1 MEIKEGIKMWKD
13 SETELDFIDF
23 DFLIGILKDIIEDE
37 V

>member
-1 MEIKEGIKMWKD
+1 MWKD

-23 DFLIGILKDIIEDE
+23 DFLIGILKDINEDE

>member
-1 MEIKEGIKMWKD
+1 MWKD
-13 SETELDFIDF
+13 SEKELDFIDF